1 MRIAYHLG
9 AHCTDE
15 EKLLRCLLKNRGPL
29 ADQGILVPGP
39 SRYRVALRDALVQ
52 LRGETADEAFQATL
66 LDQIMDA
73 DTADR
78 LVLSWDS
85 FMAFPQWA
93 LRRGFYPNGP
103 ERLRALT
110 RVFPQIEAEFF
121 LAIRN
126 PAGFVPAMV
135 ARQKDRS
142 YEDVI
147 EGTDPLSLR
156 WSELV
161 AQIRSLNPDV
171 ALTVWCDEDSP
182 LIWPEVL
189 QAISGHAPGTV
200 LDGADDLLAAIM
212 TPRGLARLKGHLEA
226 SPPTDAEARRRT
238 VAGYLQRFAMPEQ
251 VETEVDL
258 PGWTQDYV
266 ARLTEG
272 YDRDVA
278 RIAEIPGVR
287 LITA

>member
-29 ADQGILVPGP
+29 AEQGILVPGP

-52 LRGETADEAFQATL
+52 LKGQPADEAMQAML
-66 LDQIMDA
+66 LEQIMEA
-73 DTADR
+73 DEAER

-93 LRRGFYPNGP
+93 VRRSLYPNGP

-110 RVFPQIEAEFF
+110 RIFPQIEAEFF

-126 PAGFVPAMV
+126 PAGFLPAMV

-142 YEDVI
+142 YEDI
-147 EGTDPLSLR
+147 IAGTDPLALR
-156 WSELV
+156 WSELITR
-161 AQIRSLNPDV
+161 IRNVNPEV
-171 ALTVWCDEDSP
+171 PLTVWCDEDSP

-189 QAISGHAPGTV
+189 QAISGHAPGTE
-200 LDGADDLLAAIM
+200 LEGADDLLGTIM
-212 TPRGLARLKGHLEA
+212 TPRGFGRLKAYLEA
-226 SPPTDAEARRRT
+226 SPPPDAETRRRAVT
-238 VAGYLQRFAMPEQ
+238 GYLQRFALPEQ
-251 VETEVDL
+251 IETEVDL
-258 PGWTQDYV
+258 PGWTDDYV
-266 ARLTEG
+266 AHLTEA

-278 RIAEIPGVR
+278 RIVDIPGVR